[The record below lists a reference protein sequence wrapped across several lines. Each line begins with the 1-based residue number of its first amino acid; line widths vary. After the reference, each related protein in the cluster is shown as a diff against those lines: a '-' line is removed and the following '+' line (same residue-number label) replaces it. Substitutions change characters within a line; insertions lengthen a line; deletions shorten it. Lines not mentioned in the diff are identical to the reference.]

1 MSARRCDTTRRNN
14 TLFFDAVSS
23 SRRRSVGG
31 LARVLFWAGLL
42 LSWPSH
48 AEQRLAE
55 IRFVGNEVTRPEIL
69 LQELSIHVGD
79 VIDLARVEE
88 SRQAIMDLGLF
99 KRVDA
104 QVLPGEAGPIL
115 QFTVSEKHYVLP
127 VPRLNRN
134 ADGDISY
141 GVQLRLD
148 NIGGLNQR
156 LRATLEQ
163 ETVADSDEDR
173 QELRAEYHYARMAGT
188 PYSLDVDA
196 ANLRQELVVETDG
209 VETARYRYDARSAG
223 FLVSRFLNVEGPSR
237 GWRVGGGLIFNHNV
251 YEHLEGAP
259 GLYEND
265 NSTSIRGTASYTDV
279 RDLLYSRA
287 GVSYGYDLL
296 MQIPGSWELHDPAL
310 HRFHYRRYMPIADRP
325 HHNFN
330 MQLQL
335 GFSHEYDG
343 DPYVL
348 GSGTTLRGYP
358 RNSVTGR
365 SFALAN
371 FEYLAPLPHT
381 RSLRGAVFLDVGN
394 AYPTSWGVDL
404 TRLKASIGLGLR
416 WRLKSFVDV
425 SLNVDFAYAINEA
438 ESKTYA
444 SSKDAF

>member
-1 MSARRCDTTRRNN
+1 MSARRCVTIRQNN
-14 TLFFDAVSS
+14 NPFPDVAPS
-23 SRRRSVGG
+23 SRRCVAGG
-31 LARVLFWAGLL
+31 LARLLLWAGLL
-42 LSWPSH
+42 LAVPAQ
-48 AEQRLAE
+48 AEERLAE

-69 LQELSIHVGD
+69 LQEMSIHVGD
-79 VIDLARVEE
+79 VVDLARIEE
-88 SRQAIMDLGLF
+88 SRQAMMDLGLF

-104 QVLPGEAGPIL
+104 EVLPGEAGPIL
-115 QFTVSEKHYVLP
+115 QFTVAEKHYVLP

-148 NIGGLNQR
+148 NLGGLNQR
-156 LRATLEQ
+156 LRATFEH
-163 ETVADSDEDR
+163 ENPADGDEDR
-173 QELRAEYHYARMAGT
+173 QELRAEYHYARVAGT
-188 PYSLDVDA
+188 PYSLDISA
-196 ANLRQELVVETDG
+196 ANVRQELVVETGG
-209 VETARYRYDARSAG
+209 VETARYRYDARSTG
-223 FLVSRFLNVEGPSR
+223 FLVSRFLKREGPSR
-237 GWRVGGGLIFNHNV
+237 GWRVGGGLVFSHNV

-265 NSTSIRGTASYTDV
+265 NSTAFRGLAAYTDV

-310 HRFHYRRYMPIADRP
+310 HRFYYRRYVPIPNLP

-335 GFSHEYDG
+335 GFSHEYESE
-343 DPYVL
+343 PYFL
-348 GSGTTLRGYP
+348 GSSTTLRGYP
-358 RNSVTGR
+358 RDSVIGK

-381 RSLRGAVFLDVGN
+381 RSLRGAVFVDVGN
-394 AYPTSWGVDL
+394 AYPTGWGVDL
-404 TRLKASIGLGLR
+404 TNLKTSIGLGLR
-416 WRLKSFVDV
+416 WRLKSFVDI
-425 SLNVDFAYAINEA
+425 SLNVDFAYAIDEA

-444 SSKDAF
+444 STKDTF